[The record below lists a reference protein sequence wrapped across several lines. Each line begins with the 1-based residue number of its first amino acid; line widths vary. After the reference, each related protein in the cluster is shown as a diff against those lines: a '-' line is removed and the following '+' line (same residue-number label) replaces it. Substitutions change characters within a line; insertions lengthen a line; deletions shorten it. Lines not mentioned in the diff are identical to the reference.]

1 MWYFGRS
8 GEPTFVDKA
17 PNASGFAR
25 STATLLMRGYVWGR
39 RTLWGRRIIDV

>member
-25 STATLLMRGYVWGR
+25 STATLLMRGYVWGAAHP
-39 RTLWGRRIIDV
+39 LGASDH